1 MANGEGR
8 NISQRFIIAPSG
20 NGNTTNSIFYDYMP
34 VSVFCSQS
42 LPDFVQQECGIELG
56 GIVAIAIID
65 RDQEPSMGDLYTLSF
80 WQTKIAA
87 SPQKYFPI
95 QNTRGSYGGGTPTEE
110 EGYGKVVTV
119 RTGADHEINLE
130 VQGVKDNRSFWAV
143 VNQTSKWNLVLI
155 TNGEQGF
162 YIEDVSIYATP
173 VIDQNIKSQIRMKVN
188 IKWSDDMSN
197 PQQFDASALD
207 SIFSN

>member
-1 MANGEGR
+1 
-8 NISQRFIIAPSG
+8 
-20 NGNTTNSIFYDYMP
+20 
-34 VSVFCSQS
+34 V
-42 LPDFVQQECGIELG
+42 LQECGTELG
-56 GIVAIAIID
+56 GIIALAIILG
-65 RDQEPSMGDLYTLSF
+65 DQAPSMQDLYTLSF

-95 QNTRGSYGGGTPTEE
+95 QNFRGSYAGGTPVEE

-119 RTGADHEINLE
+119 RTGADHEINGE
-130 VQGVKDNRSFWAV
+130 AQGVKDNRSFWAV
-143 VNQTSKWNLVLI
+143 VNQTSKWNIAWV
-155 TNGEQGF
+155 TNGGQGF
-162 YIEDVSIYATP
+162 YAEDVSIYATP

-207 SIFSN
+207 SIFAN